1 LKDLLQF
8 TDHGIYCPA
17 ADVFLDP
24 WKPVK
29 RALITH
35 GHSDHAHA
43 GHERYLCTDVAAPVI
58 RHRLNL
64 TDQVQTVA
72 YGERLQINQVIF
84 SFHPAGHI
92 PGSAQVRVEHQG
104 QVWVFTGDY
113 KLEHDGLS
121 TPFEPLRCHTL
132 ITESTFGLPVY
143 QWQTQSDIFADINR
157 WWRSNRSQGKT
168 SVLAAYALG
177 KAQRILVN
185 VDHSL
190 GPVWVHGAI
199 DTVQRVLAA
208 QGLRLPHTRLVTA
221 QSTRT
226 DWEGGLILCPP
237 SALGSPWIKK
247 FQPYSLAIASGWMS
261 LRGTRRRR
269 GADRGFALSD
279 HADWCQLN
287 EAVRASGASRVF
299 VTHGYTEVFA
309 RWLQERGVEAYEAR
323 TQFDVEAET

>member
-1 LKDLLQF
+1 M
-8 TDHGIYCPA
+8 
-17 ADVFLDP
+17 FLDP

>member
-1 LKDLLQF
+1 MKDLLQF
-8 TDHGIYCPA
+8 TDHGIYCPR

-35 GHSDHAHA
+35 GHSDHARE
-43 GHERYLCTDVAAPVI
+43 GHEWYLCTDVAAPVI
-58 RHRLNL
+58 KHRLHL
-64 TDQVQTVA
+64 TDQVQTVT
-72 YGERLQINQVIF
+72 YGQSVQINHVKF

-92 PGSAQVRVEHQG
+92 PGSAQIRVEHQG
-104 QVWVFTGDY
+104 EVWVFTGDY
-113 KLEHDGLS
+113 KLDDDGLA
-121 TPFEPLRCHTL
+121 TPFEPVTCHTF

-143 QWQTQSDIFADINR
+143 QWRNQSEVFEDVNQ

-185 VDHSL
+185 LDHSI

-199 DTVQRVLAA
+199 DTVQRVLTA
-208 QGLRLPHTRLVTA
+208 QGIRLPYTHLVTS

-226 DWEGGLILCPP
+226 DWEGGLVVCPP
-237 SALGSPWIKK
+237 SALGSLWIKK

-269 GADRGFALSD
+269 GADRGFVLSD
-279 HADWCQLN
+279 HADWRQLN
-287 EAVRASGASRVF
+287 QAVRASGASRVF

-309 RWLQERGVEAYEAR
+309 RWLKERGLEAHDAK
-323 TQFDVEAET
+323 TQFDIEAEV